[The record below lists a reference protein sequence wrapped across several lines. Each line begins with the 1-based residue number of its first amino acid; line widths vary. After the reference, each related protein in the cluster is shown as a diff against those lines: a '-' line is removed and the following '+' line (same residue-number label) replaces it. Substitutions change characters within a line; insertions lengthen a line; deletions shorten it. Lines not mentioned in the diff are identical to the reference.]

1 MPHKVHIIEADLSGR
16 IHDVVAN
23 RDELG
28 VQIARLANA
37 VNEPVFFH
45 EFKQPLAGAPVI
57 MLECSDAFLAEVRKL
72 PAYKKDQ
79 EVWKG
84 ADFETERSPKI
95 TAYFNSKAGPDCK
108 IIPPPSRPKPPK
120 P

>member
-1 MPHKVHIIEADLSGR
+1 MKVHVIEADLSGKMT
-16 IHDVVAN
+16 DVVRS

-28 VQIARLANA
+28 KQIANLANT

-45 EFKQPLAGAPVI
+45 EFKNPMAGAPVI

-72 PAYKKDQ
+72 PAYKKDH
-79 EVWKG
+79 EAWKG
-84 ADFETERSPKI
+84 KDFETERSPTI
-95 TAYFNSKAGPDCK
+95 QAYFTSKAGPDCK
-108 IIPPPSRPKPPK
+108 IIPPPKHRKPPT

>member
-1 MPHKVHIIEADLSGR
+1 MKVHVIEADLSGKMT
-16 IHDVVAN
+16 DVVGN

-28 VQIARLANA
+28 IQIARLAAA

-45 EFKQPLAGAPVI
+45 DFKNPMAGAPVI

-84 ADFETERSPKI
+84 PDYETERSPKI
-95 TAYFNSKAGPDCK
+95 KAYFNSKAGPDCK
-108 IIPPPSRPKPPK
+108 MLPPPHIKKSKPPR

>member
-1 MPHKVHIIEADLSGR
+1 MKVHVIEADLSGKMT
-16 IHDVVAN
+16 DVVGN

-45 EFKQPLAGAPVI
+45 EFKQPLASAPVI
-57 MLECSDAFLAEVRKL
+57 MLECSDAFLAQVRTL
-72 PAYKKDQ
+72 PAYKKDH

-95 TAYFNSKAGPDCK
+95 KAYFNSKAGPDCK
-108 IIPPPSRPKPPK
+108 IPPPPHRPKPPK